1 MQHNQEALLYSFF
14 FQDKGMRQ
22 IRVTNIIIYVE
33 QRLLSLSYQRI
44 NNTRNEGRI
53 EETRTGWDTVV
64 HFSLTETHD
73 TVRSRRVIFLMK
85 KTTKKRHTNKQ
96 KTTAST
102 SAQGWGYFSTHC
114 YCFNLPEL
122 ENCNVREGRLRY
134 PLRQVNQG
142 TLRHTFLSVA
152 HFK

>member
-33 QRLLSLSYQRI
+33 QCLLSLSYKRI

-85 KTTKKRHTNKQ
+85 KTTTDLQINKKPLHQLLLKVEAIFPHT
-96 KTTAST
+96 AIVST
-102 SAQGWGYFSTHC
+102 CPRRKIATSVRAGWDIHWD
-114 YCFNLPEL
+114 
-122 ENCNVREGRLRY
+122 RLTGA
-134 PLRQVNQG
+134 LWD
-142 TLRHTFLSVA
+142 TSFLSVA